1 MVEDV
6 NKNAASLTEDI
17 NTVIVLCMLI
27 NYKVVGRLYEVNN
40 NQSIGRLLHFL
51 PENIT

>member
-27 NYKVVGRLYEVNN
+27 NFKVVGRLYEVNN
-40 NQSIGRLLHFL
+40 TGKVVLS
-51 PENIT
+51 

>member
-6 NKNAASLTEDI
+6 NKNAASLTEYI

-27 NYKVVGRLYEVNN
+27 NFKVVGRLYGVNN
-40 NQSIGRLLHFL
+40 TGKVVLS
-51 PENIT
+51 